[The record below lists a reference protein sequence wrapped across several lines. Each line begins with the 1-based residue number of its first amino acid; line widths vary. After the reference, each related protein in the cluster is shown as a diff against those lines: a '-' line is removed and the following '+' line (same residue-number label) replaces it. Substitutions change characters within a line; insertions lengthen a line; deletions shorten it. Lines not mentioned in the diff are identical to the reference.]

1 MADDISLIIG
11 VDYKEMTGFIKT
23 SGQTKRV
30 LKEIAKEFARTGDQ
44 SAYMKSIN
52 QVVQADKKLAA
63 SSQLGRSEIMKL
75 GAAMRQEIKF
85 TEALTKATQKQTAAQ
100 ITSNKVMSQAK
111 NRMNGNNMA
120 IQQLGYQFGDFA
132 VQVQSGTSAFVAF
145 SQQGAQLAGILP
157 MIAKP
162 LGLSMGAAIGLSAG
176 LGILIP
182 IIGIAGRAI
191 FEFGDEA
198 DKSTDKADR
207 LKSQMDSVTSSL
219 RDFALAKEA
228 ANAGVS
234 LDELFLTKQTGGVT
248 EVKSQI
254 SDIKKEIEELVSIAE
269 IGFKDIGV
277 IPLSELQEE
286 FEYIL
291 GGARLGGKNVALTR
305 MQEAALG
312 SRRQREAAIGPNLP
326 EEKSLSVLNQIE
338 ANETQRLEL
347 ARKRNALEGKLLPL
361 KQLQAKFAEEDLLRT
376 SETNRETEEKVRL
389 LQTEIKH
396 GADSVAIEKLK
407 KEFAVQEF
415 AREVSLLNI
424 SDKRKMVLIE
434 QFKIRQ
440 AGEVELNKLAAQ
452 NEETYTRLL
461 AQNEVFVNSLNEA
474 SDEARVKAEKQ
485 INLVAQLEEK
495 YGEALVTALALAG
508 VDISA
513 SMSDFIDKAVKAQS
527 DLEGLDETYG
537 TQLDIINAQIEALE
551 EGKNVEVAAF
561 IAGEK
566 AKITALYESSKALAT
581 TANDTEALAAASF
594 AFLEAMGQLDALA
607 AAKTKLAGLK
617 DTGRGSSKQSP
628 AEQLRE
634 YLDTLGQQ
642 AELEGKLV
650 GLFGE
655 KRNTEEEVIKARQK
669 YGEVFGATQE
679 AELRGTLAQIEADK
693 KRQKVLEEARSQQQ
707 ALADTIQS
715 SMEDAF
721 MSIVDGT
728 KSAEDAFKDMARIII
743 KELYKVLVVQQIV
756 GSFEAGGGGILGS
769 IFGATQAEGGAWQG
783 GSQIKAY
790 ANGGI
795 VGGPTVFPMARG
807 KIGLMGE
814 AGPEAIMPLKRG
826 ANGKLGVQAEGG
838 GGDNVVIHQNF
849 NFQANGDDS
858 VKRIIAQAAP
868 QIANMT
874 KKSMLDDRRRGG
886 QMKAT
891 FG

>member
-1 MADDISLIIG
+1 MADIQLIIDVVGEQDMVKAIQTANRMKSEYKLLDKTFNKTNMSAQAYAKGVTQLDKKYDSLI
-11 VDYKEMTGFIKT
+11 
-23 SGQTKRV
+23 
-30 LKEIAKEFARTGDQ
+30 AK
-44 SAYMKSIN
+44 
-52 QVVQADKKLAA
+52 
-63 SSQLGRSEIMKL
+63 
-75 GAAMRQEIKF
+75 
-85 TEALTKATQKQTAAQ
+85 TKALNKVQQTN
-100 ITSNKVMSQAK
+100 NKVMSQAK

-228 ANAGVS
+228 ASAGVS

-248 EVKSQI
+248 KVKSQI

-277 IPLSELQEE
+277 IPLSELQED

-291 GGARLGGKNVALTR
+291 GGAGLGGKNVALTR

-312 SRRQREAAIGPNLP
+312 SRRQREEAIGPKLP
-326 EEKSLSVLNQIE
+326 DEKSLSVLNQIE

-795 VGGPTVFPMARG
+795 VSGPTMFPMAGG
-807 KIGLMGE
+807 KTGLMGE

-826 ANGKLGVQAEGG
+826 ANGKLGVQMEGG
-838 GGDNVVIHQNF
+838 GGDNVVVHQNF